1 MPILS
6 NLIVRIGASTN
17 DFDKQVDRSLNKV
30 KRFASDVTAAGT
42 ALSIGFSAPL
52 IAAGAAAI
60 KAGSD
65 MESLTMGLKAVM
77 KTSEATATEMAKL
90 RDVAKLP
97 GLGLEEA
104 VKGTIR
110 LQILGN
116 SANESRRIMA
126 ELGNALAVVGGGR
139 EDFNEVIRQ
148 LSQLGAVGKVTK
160 ENLDPIIERIPQ
172 LAAIIKEKFGA
183 EALGDPAKTFERM
196 GISSQKFIQII
207 TDELAKG
214 ERAGNTF
221 KNSWE
226 NIQTAAK
233 DAAAEFGKTLL
244 PIAQRVLDDF
254 LTPGIEKAKALATAF
269 RDLPQ
274 PTQDWALG
282 LTAVATAAPLVVAVL
297 GTLAEKAALLAGVL
311 NKAGITGATF
321 GAALG
326 TLALGLKS
334 VDEALLIYEKLK
346 ETGYQFERLTGAC
359 SDAKKN
365 VEFFRAVIVDLS
377 GKFPDLSGNIKR
389 AYDAIR
395 VLSDAAMLP
404 GFGLFKAAL
413 EAINTATAAAT
424 GRSKEMDSAIANL
437 NQRTIEQGAQN
448 IKLAADMKNFNGAA
462 GDLIPKLAGVADA
475 HKKTAEAASNLIKVN
490 TVMLDQNGQLSK
502 NSLVYVESLERVKAA
517 VSKAKDV
524 MYEYSIAGTLIGKT
538 LETHKDPMEQMAL
551 ATMLYRQELDKLAN
565 STAAV
570 QAIGRPVGFPGLPTD
585 PGNVGRSSDFPG
597 MGKAFPNI
605 GPTGMMTREQLEAQ
619 KQKMKELG
627 KVGKAAYQQIST
639 VATDLSRGITDIIF
653 KGGKLGDML
662 TNVAKQAAQSITRLL
677 IEGALKKLTDKLFDV
692 GGLMGK
698 VFGGAGGPAAGS
710 AGGSVASAAGSAAGG
725 IGGAAGGIGGAAS
738 AASGSLTAVVG
749 AVGSVVSAISGVIG
763 NFQMMAMNK
772 ALDII
777 AKHTLQ
783 IANDLANLRADEWMR
798 EGHLMAKLDD
808 MWKTNLGIY
817 DLLGRGAVA
826 GGGASVVINLN
837 GGDPKAALEE
847 ITRTLK
853 QYGVIPRG

>member
-1 MPILS
+1 
-6 NLIVRIGASTN
+6 
-17 DFDKQVDRSLNKV
+17 
-30 KRFASDVTAAGT
+30 
-42 ALSIGFSAPL
+42 
-52 IAAGAAAI
+52 
-60 KAGSD
+60 
-65 MESLTMGLKAVM
+65 
-77 KTSEATATEMAKL
+77 
-90 RDVAKLP
+90 
-97 GLGLEEA
+97 
-104 VKGTIR
+104 
-110 LQILGN
+110 
-116 SANESRRIMA
+116 
-126 ELGNALAVVGGGR
+126 
-139 EDFNEVIRQ
+139 
-148 LSQLGAVGKVTK
+148 
-160 ENLDPIIERIPQ
+160 
-172 LAAIIKEKFGA
+172 
-183 EALGDPAKTFERM
+183 
-196 GISSQKFIQII
+196 
-207 TDELAKG
+207 
-214 ERAGNTF
+214 
-221 KNSWE
+221 
-226 NIQTAAK
+226 
-233 DAAAEFGKTLL
+233 
-244 PIAQRVLDDF
+244 
-254 LTPGIEKAKALATAF
+254 
-269 RDLPQ
+269 
-274 PTQDWALG
+274 
-282 LTAVATAAPLVVAVL
+282 
-297 GTLAEKAALLAGVL
+297 
-311 NKAGITGATF
+311 
-321 GAALG
+321 
-326 TLALGLKS
+326 
-334 VDEALLIYEKLK
+334 
-346 ETGYQFERLTGAC
+346 
-359 SDAKKN
+359 
-365 VEFFRAVIVDLS
+365 
-377 GKFPDLSGNIKR
+377 
-389 AYDAIR
+389 
-395 VLSDAAMLP
+395 
-404 GFGLFKAAL
+404 
-413 EAINTATAAAT
+413 
-424 GRSKEMDSAIANL
+424 
-437 NQRTIEQGAQN
+437 
-448 IKLAADMKNFNGAA
+448 
-462 GDLIPKLAGVADA
+462 
-475 HKKTAEAASNLIKVN
+475 
-490 TVMLDQNGQLSK
+490 MLDQNGQLSK

-524 MYEYSIAGTLIGKT
+524 MYEYSIAGTLLGKT

-627 KVGKAAYQQIST
+627 KVGKAAYQQVST
-639 VATDLSRGITDIIF
+639 VVTDLSRGITDIIF

-698 VFGGAGGPAAGS
+698 VFGGAGGAAGS

-749 AVGSVVSAISGVIG
+749 AVGSVISAISGVIG
-763 NFQMMAMNK
+763 NLQMMGMNK
-772 ALDII
+772 TLDII

-783 IANDLANLRADEWMR
+783 TANDLANLRADEWLR